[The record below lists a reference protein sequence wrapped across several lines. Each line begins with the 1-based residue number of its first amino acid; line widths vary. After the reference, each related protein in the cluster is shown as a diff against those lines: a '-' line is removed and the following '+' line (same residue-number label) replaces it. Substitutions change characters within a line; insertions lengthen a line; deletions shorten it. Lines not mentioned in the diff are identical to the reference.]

1 MCWDGILGT
10 TCHRA
15 RGTVC
20 PAAAVSPGA
29 AEQPLQQLL
38 QQQQQSL
45 GCRGGSR
52 GGEQAAGCVVDLL
65 GVFSQVRVAAGRLGT
80 RRGGWGSPTMRSHP
94 AVAAAQCR
102 LTPSASPHST
112 NTKKN
117 ERVTIPQRTTM
128 LFRLQAGGQS
138 YPRGWGEAGPGQC
151 VRLVLGFS
159 NRISH

>member
-1 MCWDGILGT
+1 MCWAGILGT
-10 TCHRA
+10 TCHGA

-20 PAAAVSPGA
+20 PAAAVSPGV

-38 QQQQQSL
+38 QQQSL

-52 GGEQAAGCVVDLL
+52 GGEQEAEGVVDLL
-65 GVFSQVRVAAGRLGT
+65 GVFSQAQVAAGRLGT
-80 RRGGWGSPTMRSHP
+80 RRGGWGSPTVRSHP

-117 ERVTIPQRTTM
+117 ERVTIPQRTTI
-128 LFRLQAGGQS
+128 LFRL
-138 YPRGWGEAGPGQC
+138 
-151 VRLVLGFS
+151 
-159 NRISH
+159 